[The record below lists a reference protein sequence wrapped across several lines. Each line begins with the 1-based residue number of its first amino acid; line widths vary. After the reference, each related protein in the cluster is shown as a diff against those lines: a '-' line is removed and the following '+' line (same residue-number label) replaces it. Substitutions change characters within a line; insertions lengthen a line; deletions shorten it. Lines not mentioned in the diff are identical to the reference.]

1 MKEHTVKALAS
12 IDKLRKLRKELLSLG
27 SEIMLAGS
35 MSIYPMDF
43 VIIGI
48 VKRCLSITS
57 ALEKLVLEWNMT
69 CARAVLRMQLDT
81 VLRLSAFW
89 LSPDLQKMAT
99 DVMGGKQINKMK
111 DRDNC
116 KMTDLYLSRKLGE
129 RFDWIP
135 RVYKYTSGYIHF
147 SERHL
152 FDPIRKIND
161 KERTVD
167 FVINDKDY
175 NFPEFSWIEIVNCAA
190 DCLLIVKYFLG
201 KYRQS
206 KDLVANKPMKD

>member
-1 MKEHTVKALAS
+1 MKEHTVKTLAS
-12 IDKLRKLRKELLSLG
+12 IEKLRKLREDLPSLG
-27 SEIMLAGS
+27 SEIMHAGS
-35 MSIYPMDF
+35 MSMYPMDM

-48 VKRCLSITS
+48 VKRCLSTTS

-89 LSPDLQKMAT
+89 LSPDLQKMAM

-116 KMTDLYLSRKLGE
+116 KMTDSYLSRKLGE

-135 RVYKYTSGYIHF
+135 RVYKYTSG
-147 SERHL
+147 L
-152 FDPIRKIND
+152 
-161 KERTVD
+161 
-167 FVINDKDY
+167 
-175 NFPEFSWIEIVNCAA
+175 
-190 DCLLIVKYFLG
+190 
-201 KYRQS
+201 
-206 KDLVANKPMKD
+206 

>member
-1 MKEHTVKALAS
+1 MKEHTVKTLAS
-12 IDKLRKLRKELLSLG
+12 IEKLRKLREDLPSLG
-27 SEIMLAGS
+27 SEIMHAGS
-35 MSIYPMDF
+35 MSMYPMDM

-48 VKRCLSITS
+48 VKRCLSTTS

-89 LSPDLQKMAT
+89 LSPDLQKMAM

-116 KMTDLYLSRKLGE
+116 KMTDSYLSRKLGE

-152 FDPIRKIND
+152 FDPIREIND
-161 KERTVD
+161 KERTVN

-175 NFPEFSWIEIVNCAA
+175 NFPEFSWVELVNCATE
-190 DCLLIVKYFLG
+190 CLQIIKYFLD

-206 KDLVANKPMKD
+206 KDLAADKPMKD

>member
-1 MKEHTVKALAS
+1 MKKHTVKTLAS
-12 IDKLRKLRKELLSLG
+12 IDKLRKLRENLPSLG
-27 SEIMLAGS
+27 SETMHAGS
-35 MSIYPMDF
+35 MSMYPMDL

-48 VKRCLSITS
+48 VKRCLSTTS

-89 LSPDLQKMAT
+89 LSPDLQKMAM

-111 DRDNC
+111 DGDNC

-152 FDPIRKIND
+152 FDPIREIND
-161 KERTVD
+161 KEGTVN

-175 NFPEFSWIEIVNCAA
+175 NFPEFSWVEVVNCAA
-190 DCLLIVKYFLG
+190 DCLLIIKYFLD
-201 KYRQS
+201 KYRQL
-206 KDLVANKPMKD
+206 KDLAANKPMKD

>member
-1 MKEHTVKALAS
+1 MKKHTVKTLAS
-12 IDKLRKLRKELLSLG
+12 IEKLRNLREDLPSLG
-27 SEIMLAGS
+27 NAIIHSGNMS
-35 MSIYPMDF
+35 MHPMDM

-48 VKRCLSITS
+48 VKRCLSTTS

-89 LSPDLQKMAT
+89 LSTDLQKMAM

-116 KMTDLYLSRKLGE
+116 KMTDSYLFQKLGE

-147 SERHL
+147 SERQL
-152 FDPIRKIND
+152 FDPINEINN
-161 KERTVD
+161 KERIVN

-175 NFPEFSWIEIVNCAA
+175 NFPEFSWVEVVNCAS
-190 DCLLIVKYFLG
+190 DCLLIIKYFLD
-201 KYRQS
+201 KYRQL
-206 KDLVANKPMKD
+206 KDLAANKPMKD

>member
-1 MKEHTVKALAS
+1 MKEHTVKTLAS
-12 IDKLRKLRKELLSLG
+12 IDKLRKLREDLPSLG

-35 MSIYPMDF
+35 MSMYPMDL

-48 VKRCLSITS
+48 VKRCLSTTS

-89 LSPDLQKMAT
+89 LSPDLQKMAM

-152 FDPIRKIND
+152 FDPIREIND
-161 KERTVD
+161 KERTVN

-175 NFPEFSWIEIVNCAA
+175 NFPEFSWVEVVNCAA
-190 DCLLIVKYFLG
+190 DCLLIIKYFLDN
-201 KYRQS
+201 YRQS
-206 KDLVANKPMKD
+206 KDLAANKSMKD

>member
-1 MKEHTVKALAS
+1 MH
-12 IDKLRKLRKELLSLG
+12 
-27 SEIMLAGS
+27 AGS
-35 MSIYPMDF
+35 MSMYPMDM

-48 VKRCLSITS
+48 VKRCLSTTS

-69 CARAVLRMQLDT
+69 CSRAVLRMQLDT

-89 LSPDLQKMAT
+89 LSPDLQKMAM
-99 DVMGGKQINKMK
+99 DVMGGKQINKTK

-116 KMTDLYLSRKLGE
+116 KMTDSYLSRKLGE

-135 RVYKYTSGYIHF
+135 RVYKYTSGYIHL

-152 FDPIRKIND
+152 FDPIREIND
-161 KERTVD
+161 KEGTVN

-175 NFPEFSWIEIVNCAA
+175 NFPEFSWVELVNCATE
-190 DCLLIVKYFLG
+190 CLQIIKYFLD

-206 KDLVANKPMKD
+206 KDLAANKPMKD

>member
-1 MKEHTVKALAS
+1 MKKHTVKTLAS
-12 IDKLRKLRKELLSLG
+12 IEKLRNLREDLPSLG
-27 SEIMLAGS
+27 NAIIHAGNMS
-35 MSIYPMDF
+35 MHPMDM

-48 VKRCLSITS
+48 VKRCLSTTS

-89 LSPDLQKMAT
+89 LSADLQKMAM

-116 KMTDLYLSRKLGE
+116 KMTDSYLSRKLGE

-147 SERHL
+147 SERQL
-152 FDPIRKIND
+152 FDPINEINN
-161 KERTVD
+161 KERIVN

-175 NFPEFSWIEIVNCAA
+175 NFPEFSWVEVVNCAS
-190 DCLLIVKYFLG
+190 DCLLIIKYFLD

-206 KDLVANKPMKD
+206 KDLAANKPMKN

>member
-1 MKEHTVKALAS
+1 MKEHTVKTLAS
-12 IDKLRKLRKELLSLG
+12 IEKLRKLREDLPSLG
-27 SEIMLAGS
+27 SEIMHVGRMS
-35 MSIYPMDF
+35 MYPMDM

-48 VKRCLSITS
+48 VKRCLSTTS

-89 LSPDLQKMAT
+89 LSPDLQKMAM
-99 DVMGGKQINKMK
+99 DVIGGKQINKMK
-111 DRDNC
+111 DRDGC
-116 KMTDLYLSRKLGE
+116 KMTDSYLSRKLGE

-147 SERHL
+147 SERQL
-152 FDPIRKIND
+152 FDPISEINN
-161 KERTVD
+161 KERIMS

-175 NFPEFSWIEIVNCAA
+175 KFPEFSWVEVVNCAA
-190 DCLLIVKYFLG
+190 DCLLIIKYFLDG
-201 KYRQS
+201 YRQS
-206 KDLVANKPMKD
+206 KDLAANKPMKD

>member
-1 MKEHTVKALAS
+1 MHS
-12 IDKLRKLRKELLSLG
+12 IEKLKKLRENLPSLG
-27 SEIMLAGS
+27 SEIMHVGS
-35 MSIYPMDF
+35 MSMYPMDM

-48 VKRCLSITS
+48 AKRCLSTTS

-89 LSPDLQKMAT
+89 LSPDPQKMAM
-99 DVMGGKQINKMK
+99 DVISGKQINKMK
-111 DRDNC
+111 DRDDC
-116 KMTDLYLSRKLGE
+116 KMTDSYLSQKLGE

-152 FDPIRKIND
+152 FDPIREIND
-161 KERTVD
+161 KERTVN

-175 NFPEFSWIEIVNCAA
+175 NFPEFSWVELVNCAVE
-190 DCLLIVKYFLG
+190 CLQIIKYFLD

-206 KDLVANKPMKD
+206 KDLAANEPLKD

>member
-1 MKEHTVKALAS
+1 MKEHTVKTLAS
-12 IDKLRKLRKELLSLG
+12 IEKLRKLREDLPSLG
-27 SEIMLAGS
+27 SEIMHAGS
-35 MSIYPMDF
+35 MSMYPMDM

-48 VKRCLSITS
+48 VKRCLSTTS

-69 CARAVLRMQLDT
+69 CARAILRMQLDT

-89 LSPDLQKMAT
+89 LSPDLQRMAM

-152 FDPIRKIND
+152 FDPIREIND
-161 KERTVD
+161 KERTVN

-175 NFPEFSWIEIVNCAA
+175 NFPEFSWVEVVNCAA
-190 DCLLIVKYFLG
+190 DCLLIIKYFLG

-206 KDLVANKPMKD
+206 KDLAANKPMKD

>member
-1 MKEHTVKALAS
+1 MKEHTVKTLTS
-12 IDKLRKLRKELLSLG
+12 IDKLRKLREDLPSLG
-27 SEIMLAGS
+27 SEIMHVGRMS
-35 MSIYPMDF
+35 MYPMDM

-48 VKRCLSITS
+48 VKRCLSTTS

-89 LSPDLQKMAT
+89 LSSDLQKMAM

-152 FDPIRKIND
+152 FNPIREIND
-161 KERTVD
+161 KERTVI

-175 NFPEFSWIEIVNCAA
+175 NFPEFSWVELVNCAA
-190 DCLLIVKYFLG
+190 ECLQIIKYFLD

-206 KDLVANKPMKD
+206 KYSVANKPMKN

>member
-1 MKEHTVKALAS
+1 MNEHTVKTLAS
-12 IDKLRKLRKELLSLG
+12 IDKLRNLREDLPSLG
-27 SEIMLAGS
+27 SEIMHAGNMS
-35 MSIYPMDF
+35 MYPMDM

-48 VKRCLSITS
+48 VKRCLSTTS

-69 CARAVLRMQLDT
+69 CARAVLRMHLDT

-89 LSPDLQKMAT
+89 LSPDLQKMAIY
-99 DVMGGKQINKMK
+99 VIGGKQINKMK
-111 DRDNC
+111 DRDDY
-116 KMTDLYLSRKLGE
+116 KMTDSYLSQKLGE

-147 SERHL
+147 SERQL
-152 FDPIRKIND
+152 FDPISEINN
-161 KERTVD
+161 KERMVN

-175 NFPEFSWIEIVNCAA
+175 NFPEFSWVELVSCAA
-190 DCLLIVKYFLG
+190 NCLLIIKYFLG
-201 KYRQS
+201 KYKQL